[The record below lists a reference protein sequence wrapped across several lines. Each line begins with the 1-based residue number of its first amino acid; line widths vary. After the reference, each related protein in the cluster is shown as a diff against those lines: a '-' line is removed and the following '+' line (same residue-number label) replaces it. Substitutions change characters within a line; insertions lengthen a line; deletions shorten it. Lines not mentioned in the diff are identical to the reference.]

1 MDRAIANGKMKKG
14 GVGHHIGKAATGAL
28 AGAAWGSIL
37 GLPGIIGG
45 AIIGGTV
52 GLLKAGKAKQ
62 ERILEEKLEGTGI
75 EVKGKY
81 NRSKLK
87 KINKALE
94 TGEISDRMR
103 RKLEKRGDTALLDKI
118 DDTKIKRAE
127 KKKKLLEVEGALGNK
142 KKKLNIAKNRFGTAN
157 FTVGVANF
165 NGRGLNGL
173 FGRKQSIIGGAINIG
188 TKIKEK
194 GSTTIKA
201 IAERGSTIIKAVKEK
216 GLSGAWE
223 AIKEKKES
231 KKETQAQAAPKSF
244 DININGSLKLTGD
257 NGQSV
262 DIISELRKNPQVLRS
277 LADMIA
283 KEISYLEK
291 GTTVVQK
298 G

>member
-1 MDRAIANGKMKKG
+1 
-14 GVGHHIGKAATGAL
+14 
-28 AGAAWGSIL
+28 
-37 GLPGIIGG
+37 
-45 AIIGGTV
+45 
-52 GLLKAGKAKQ
+52 
-62 ERILEEKLEGTGI
+62 
-75 EVKGKY
+75 
-81 NRSKLK
+81 
-87 KINKALE
+87 
-94 TGEISDRMR
+94 MR

-127 KKKKLLEVEGALGNK
+127 KKKKLLEVEGAFGNK

-173 FGRKQSIIGGAINIG
+173 LGRKQSIIGGAISVG

-194 GSTTIKA
+194 GGTTIKA
-201 IAERGSTIIKAVKEK
+201 ITERDSTTIKAVKEK

-223 AIKEKKES
+223 AIKEKKEP
-231 KKETQAQAAPKSF
+231 KKETQAQEAPKSF